1 MSALFSFVP
10 PAGHF
15 SQQLF
20 FCASGGALSANSGR
34 KYPKN
39 ASRNPWFLHFLWR
52 VQELLPK
59 SCRSRELTYFYSR
72 CRCIGSLKER
82 AVLPWETDRPSG
94 KRNISSTRVGAA
106 AGLLLSQFPLRP
118 ITNETLE
125 SKGSLET
132 IGFKRRFLHTFCCC
146 WQKVCRR
153 RHKKGVTAGKSR
165 PSETAKKNC
174 KGYYGS
180 PRVLRTLAMTLLN
193 VSK

>member
-106 AGLLLSQFPLRP
+106 AGLLLSRFR
-118 ITNETLE
+118 
-125 SKGSLET
+125 GSVPVFT
-132 IGFKRRFLHTFCCC
+132 PQRGWKPVDTTVKAFCCC

-180 PRVLRTLAMTLLN
+180 PRVLRTLAMTLRN
-193 VSK
+193 VSR

>member
-1 MSALFSFVP
+1 M
-10 PAGHF
+10 
-15 SQQLF
+15 
-20 FCASGGALSANSGR
+20 
-34 KYPKN
+34 
-39 ASRNPWFLHFLWR
+39 
-52 VQELLPK
+52 LPK
-59 SCRSRELTYFYSR
+59 SCRSRELTFVYSR

-82 AVLPWETDRPSG
+82 AVLPLETDRPSG

-118 ITNETLE
+118 ITNATLE
-125 SKGSLET
+125 STGSLET

-146 WQKVCRR
+146 WQKVCRRRQKTLCEKETRR

-174 KGYYGS
+174 KGYYGL